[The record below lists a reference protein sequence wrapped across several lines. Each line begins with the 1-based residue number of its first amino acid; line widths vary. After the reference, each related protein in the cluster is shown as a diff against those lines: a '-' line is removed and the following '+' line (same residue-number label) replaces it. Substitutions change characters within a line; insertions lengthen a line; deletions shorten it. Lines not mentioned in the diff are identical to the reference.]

1 MIYKIEIDDHSFIE
15 ATSCNIDKY
24 VQLHIVQEFKNHKD
38 VLVKTIVNFELDDKM
53 CRDLI
58 KALRFSLDDLNS

>member
-1 MIYKIEIDDHSFIE
+1 MIYKTEIDDHSFIE
-15 ATSCNIDKY
+15 AESCSIDKY
-24 VQLHIVQEFKNHKD
+24 VLIHILQGFKTHDNILKESIIN
-38 VLVKTIVNFELDDKM
+38 LELDEKM